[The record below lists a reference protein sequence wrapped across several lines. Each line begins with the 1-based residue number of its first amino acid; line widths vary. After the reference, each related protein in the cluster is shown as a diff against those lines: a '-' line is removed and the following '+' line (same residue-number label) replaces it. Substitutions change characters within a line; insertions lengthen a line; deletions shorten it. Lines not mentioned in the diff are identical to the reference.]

1 MASRVSTMTGW
12 LAASIGV
19 LAIAWQGEVT
29 TTQLAQE
36 VNPKLVKLFGSG
48 GFKGLPSYGTGVI
61 ISQDGYVLTVAN
73 HLLESSD
80 LRVHLYDG
88 TRLPARVIAVEPELD
103 VALLK
108 LGTEKSK
115 IEDLPF
121 FDVLAAMKAPLALPG
136 TTVFA
141 FSNQFQIATRDE
153 PMSMMR
159 GNIAAYAKLSGRIGI
174 FEAPYSGNVYVVDAI
189 TNNPGAAGG
198 IVTNRK
204 GELLGLI
211 GRELRNEQT
220 DTWINYAVPI
230 QASVDVRLADG
241 SSRKVSI
248 QELVE
253 KKENYK
259 PVTKAQKGSGGGGYH
274 GMVFVPN
281 VVDRTPPYIEEVLPK
296 SPAHKAG
303 LLPDDLVVYVDG
315 LPVVSVTMLEEILE
329 KYRPQDKVQLEIRRG
344 DKLQTISL
352 QLEVTPKALPAPGA
366 KP

>member
-1 MASRVSTMTGW
+1 MTG
-12 LAASIGV
+12 LFQALVSS
-19 LAIAWQGEVT
+19 AILMGFQGNLT

-48 GFKGLPSYGTGVI
+48 GFKGLPGYGTGVL

-73 HLLESSD
+73 HLLETAD

-121 FDVLAAMKAPLALPG
+121 YDVLAAIKAPLATPG
-136 TTVFA
+136 THVFA

-153 PMSMMR
+153 PMSMMK
-159 GNIAAYAKLSGRIGI
+159 GNIAAYAKLHGRIGI
-174 FEAPYSGNVYVVDAI
+174 FEAPYTGNVYVVDAI

-198 IVTNRK
+198 IITNRK
-204 GELLGLI
+204 GEILGLI

-220 DTWINYAVPI
+220 DTWINYAVPL
-230 QASVDVRLADG
+230 QATVDVRLADG
-241 SSRKVSI
+241 TTRKVSI

-253 KKENYK
+253 KKELYK
-259 PVTKAQKGSGGGGYH
+259 PVTKAQKGSGGGGFH
-274 GMVFVPN
+274 GMIFVPN

-303 LLPDDLVVYVDG
+303 LQPDDLIVYVDG
-315 LPVVSVTMLEEILE
+315 LPVVSVTMLAEMLE

-344 DKLQTISL
+344 DKLQTVTL
-352 QLEVTPKALPAPGA
+352 QMEVMPKAPAIQGG